1 MNDMT
6 RLTSLH
12 GLDLNY
18 LEPIDT
24 KVQTWTTEAGTRVQF
39 VEARGLPVV
48 DLVLRFGAGIVQDT
62 DKSGLAA
69 LTLYMLDEG
78 SDGLTA
84 SEHAAGLER
93 LGAEVSK
100 HLRLEQAVLSLRS
113 LSQRTLLDPAL
124 ALFGAMAAKPDF
136 LPAALEKVKS
146 QTHAYAASR
155 LSRPSI
161 RARSEAFGYLFDG
174 HPYANPI
181 GTTPEGI
188 EAVTVDDL
196 RAFHRK
202 AYSAS
207 NMEMTLVGDLSTA
220 EAKAIAHRISQ
231 ALPQGWVATPPPAVV
246 EVPGTTLH
254 VERPGASTC
263 VLLALPMTVP
273 ANDPQFPAMVL
284 AREILTSGLDS
295 RLMTE
300 LRQRR
305 GLTYDVSS
313 QISAMR
319 SGGVFM
325 IEWDIA
331 SNLVE
336 ATKTLVGTLLQR
348 FIDEGPTEAEL
359 GLARHQLAGQ
369 LLRDVAQNKRLAG
382 LLSATARQRQP
393 EGYLNGYNAMLTG
406 LTTDAVRETLRR
418 RLDLRQAVW
427 VSVGPT
433 VDQQP
438 LPELP
443 ALDQ

>member
-6 RLTSLH
+6 RLTSLR

-24 KVQTWTTEAGTRVQF
+24 HVQTWTTEAGTRVQF

-100 HLRLEQAVLSLRS
+100 YLRLEQAVLSLRS

-155 LSRPSI
+155 LRSPSI

-174 HPYANPI
+174 HPYDNPI

-231 ALPQGWVATPPPAVV
+231 ALPQGWVATPSPAVV

-254 VERPGASTC
+254 VERPGASNC
-263 VLLALPMTVP
+263 VLLALPMNVP

-284 AREILTSGLDS
+284 ASEILTSGLDS

-359 GLARHQLAGQ
+359 ELARHQLAGE

-418 RLDLRQAVW
+418 RLDLSQAVW

>member
-1 MNDMT
+1 MP

-12 GLDLNY
+12 GLDLNH
-18 LEPIDT
+18 LESIDT
-24 KVQTWTTEAGTRVQF
+24 HVQTWTTEAGTRVQF

-100 HLRLEQAVLSLRS
+100 DVRLEQAVLSLRS

-136 LPAALEKVKS
+136 LPGALEKVKS

-155 LSRPSI
+155 LRSPVVQ
-161 RARSEAFGYLFDG
+161 ARTEAFGYLFDG
-174 HPYANPI
+174 HPYGNPI

-207 NMEMTLVGDLSTA
+207 NMQMTLVGDLSTT

-246 EVPGTTLH
+246 EAPGTTRH
-254 VERPGASTC
+254 IERPGASTC
-263 VLLALPMTVP
+263 VLLALPMNVP

-331 SNLVE
+331 PHLVE

-359 GLARHQLAGQ
+359 ELARHQLAGE

>member
-136 LPAALEKVKS
+136 LPAALERVKS

-155 LSRPSI
+155 LSSPSK

-207 NMEMTLVGDLSTA
+207 NMEMTLVGDLSTV

-254 VERPGASTC
+254 VERSGASNC
-263 VLLALPMTVP
+263 VLLALPMNVP

-284 AREILTSGLDS
+284 ASEILASGLDS

-359 GLARHQLAGQ
+359 ELARHQLSGE

>member
-6 RLTSLH
+6 RLTSLQ
-12 GLDLNY
+12 GLDLNH
-18 LEPIDT
+18 LEPVDT
-24 KVQTWTTEAGTRVQF
+24 HVQTWTTEAGTRVQF

-48 DLVLRFGAGIVQDT
+48 DLVLRFGAGVVQDT

-84 SEHAAGLER
+84 SEHAVALER

-100 HLRLEQAVLSLRS
+100 EVRLEEAVLSLRS

-146 QTHAYAASR
+146 QTLAYTASR
-155 LSRPSI
+155 LRNPI
-161 RARSEAFGYLFDG
+161 VQARSAAFGYLFDG
-174 HPYANPI
+174 HPYGNPN

-196 RAFHRK
+196 RAFHRR

-207 NMEMTLVGDLSTA
+207 NLQMTLVGDLSTT

-231 ALPQGWVATPPPAVV
+231 TLPQDWTALPPPAVA
-246 EVPGTTLH
+246 EVPAMTLH
-254 VERPGASTC
+254 VERPGASNC
-263 VLLALPMTVP
+263 VLLALPMNVP
-273 ANDPQFPAMVL
+273 ANDPQFLAMVL
-284 AREILTSGLDS
+284 ASEILTSGLDS

-313 QISAMR
+313 KISAMR

-331 SNLVE
+331 SDLVE
-336 ATKTLVGTLLQR
+336 ASKTLVGTLLQR

-359 GLARHQLAGQ
+359 EQARHQLAGE
-369 LLRDVAQNKRLAG
+369 LLRNVAQNKRLAG

-393 EGYLNGYNAMLTG
+393 EGYLNGYNAMLNG
-406 LTTDAVRETLRR
+406 LTTGAVRETLRR

-427 VSVGPT
+427 VSVGPS

-443 ALDQ
+443 DTD